1 MKPIA
6 TTVGRE
12 SEAQQMFS
20 KRKVRI
26 PDPTQSA
33 WSRCP
38 AAPPSPHPL

>member
-1 MKPIA
+1 VITRLPAFSAMKPIA

-33 WSRCP
+33 
-38 AAPPSPHPL
+38 